1 MNDDTIEPIVPLKNT
16 FIPRSDAPQS
26 PPLEPTVIAPVV
38 KATSC
43 IICTEKYSK
52 AIHKPIACQYCQFEA
67 CRECCQKYILQET
80 VPKCMNPECNR
91 EWTRQFL
98 ASQFTKVWISRDFK
112 KHREEVLFNG
122 ERSLMPA
129 TQVIVENILRKERMQ
144 QDIAAMRT
152 EIATLYVRLN
162 EMQRE
167 YYRIGRPEE
176 TAEEARA
183 KFVRACPDPEC
194 RGFLS
199 TQWKCG
205 ICSKWS
211 CPTCHEVKGTERDV
225 EHVCDPNNVATAQ
238 LLAGDTK
245 PCPKCGEG
253 IFKIDGCFAK
263 DIPILLW
270 DGSIKMSQ
278 DIVIGD
284 VLVGDDGEPRNVI
297 RLMEGEDEM
306 YEVRQNNGMS
316 YTVNSKH
323 TLLLKYSGNK
333 HVNWNNDESSVGSTP
348 LNIINRTPEGRLGQ
362 CSRATLPINQLNQ
375 KGIFDAR
382 PDSNVHRCKATTSF
396 LGDLDQQMF
405 KNDLCED
412 DNIDISVDEYL
423 KLDSSTKK
431 NLMGYKK
438 DGINYKYT
446 NISVKNI
453 GKGKYYGWEVDG
465 NNHRFLLQDFTCV
478 KNCDQMWCIQCHT
491 AFSWR
496 TGKIEH
502 TVHNPHYYEYLR
514 RTGGGTIPRN
524 PLDLPCGVR
533 EVNHRIATE
542 ITRLFTSYRS
552 SHRLDSEQKTELD
565 DQSRRLGYICQ
576 TIVHLR
582 RVEMPHYQFDRVAIN
597 QGLRIKYMR
606 NQLTE
611 DKFKVLIQQSDKK
624 HQKHREIYQ
633 VMEMMHNAATD
644 IVLRFLDAL
653 RQPEWN
659 SDYSIMNE
667 IPQIIEYANTCLK
680 EISASYNSRNI
691 VFDRNLRI
699 LH

>member
-1 MNDDTIEPIVPLKNT
+1 MKNNIESISKKSSPLENI
-16 FIPRSDAPQS
+16 FIPNESHDVEKSLLPTFQNEAEEKGNDHIQ
-26 PPLEPTVIAPVV
+26 EPTTSVEKP
-38 KATSC
+38 TSC

-144 QDIAAMRT
+144 QAIAAMRT

-253 IFKIDGCFAK
+253 IFKIDGCFAA
-263 DIPILLW
+263 DVPILLC

-278 DIVIGD
+278 DIAIGD

-333 HVNWNNDESSVGSTP
+333 HVNWNNDESSVGS
-348 LNIINRTPEGRLGQ
+348 
-362 CSRATLPINQLNQ
+362 
-375 KGIFDAR
+375 
-382 PDSNVHRCKATTSF
+382 KATTSF
-396 LGDLDQQMF
+396 LGDLDQQRF
-405 KNDLCED
+405 KNDVCGD
-412 DNIDISVDEYL
+412 DTIEISVDEYL
-423 KLDSSTKK
+423 KLESSTKK

-446 NISVKNI
+446 NITVNPL

-465 NNHRFLLQDFTCV
+465 NNHQFLLQDFTCV

-524 PLDLPCGVR
+524 PLDIPCGVR

-552 SHRLDSEQKTELD
+552 SHRLDNKQKTELD

-667 IPQIIEYANTCLK
+667 IPPIIEYANTCLK
-680 EISASYNSRNI
+680 EISATYNSRTI

>member
-1 MNDDTIEPIVPLKNT
+1 
-16 FIPRSDAPQS
+16 
-26 PPLEPTVIAPVV
+26 
-38 KATSC
+38 
-43 IICTEKYSK
+43 
-52 AIHKPIACQYCQFEA
+52 
-67 CRECCQKYILQET
+67 
-80 VPKCMNPECNR
+80 MNPECNR

-144 QDIAAMRT
+144 ENIAIVRR
-152 EIATLYVRLN
+152 EIATLYDRLN

-167 YYRIGRPEE
+167 YYRMGRPDE
-176 TAEEARA
+176 TVEEARA

-205 ICSKWS
+205 ICLKWS

-333 HVNWNNDESSVGSTP
+333 HVNWNNDESSVGSKAVTP
-348 LNIINRTPEGRLGQ
+348 
-362 CSRATLPINQLNQ
+362 
-375 KGIFDAR
+375 
-382 PDSNVHRCKATTSF
+382 V

-552 SHRLDSEQKTELD
+552 SHRLDNEQKTELD

>member
-1 MNDDTIEPIVPLKNT
+1 
-16 FIPRSDAPQS
+16 
-26 PPLEPTVIAPVV
+26 
-38 KATSC
+38 
-43 IICTEKYSK
+43 
-52 AIHKPIACQYCQFEA
+52 
-67 CRECCQKYILQET
+67 
-80 VPKCMNPECNR
+80 
-91 EWTRQFL
+91 
-98 ASQFTKVWISRDFK
+98 
-112 KHREEVLFNG
+112 
-122 ERSLMPA
+122 
-129 TQVIVENILRKERMQ
+129 
-144 QDIAAMRT
+144 
-152 EIATLYVRLN
+152 
-162 EMQRE
+162 
-167 YYRIGRPEE
+167 
-176 TAEEARA
+176 
-183 KFVRACPDPEC
+183 
-194 RGFLS
+194 
-199 TQWKCG
+199 
-205 ICSKWS
+205 
-211 CPTCHEVKGTERDV
+211 VKGTERDV

-333 HVNWNNDESSVGSTP
+333 HVNWNNKLKCWTIKWFDLENNTPKSKQFKTNDTCDKNESKELVE
-348 LNIINRTPEGRLGQ
+348 R
-362 CSRATLPINQLNQ
+362 
-375 KGIFDAR
+375 
-382 PDSNVHRCKATTSF
+382 
-396 LGDLDQQMF
+396 F
-405 KNDLCED
+405 KKHLSED
-412 DNIDISVDEYL
+412 DSIEISVDEYL
-423 KLDSSTKK
+423 KLKPSTKK

-438 DGINYKYT
+438 DGINYPYQKLDLDPYILGLWLGDGTHSHPVIASNDKEIVEYMINWCYKNNSELVKEGKYKYRFRRKGYSYGCECLNINQIAHDSEEKFPDYLERTNPFMNLLKRYNLLKNKHIPKEYLLNNRESRLKLLAGIIDTDGHVAKANNGKRVTIVQTQVKLSEQIIFLARSLGFIVNYSIRERKNCIIFNSQEKDYKNQYVINISGEKLYEIPTILPRKQCASSNPNKNYKYT
-446 NISVKNI
+446 NITVKNI

-552 SHRLDSEQKTELD
+552 SHRLDNEQKTELD

>member
-1 MNDDTIEPIVPLKNT
+1 
-16 FIPRSDAPQS
+16 
-26 PPLEPTVIAPVV
+26 
-38 KATSC
+38 
-43 IICTEKYSK
+43 
-52 AIHKPIACQYCQFEA
+52 
-67 CRECCQKYILQET
+67 
-80 VPKCMNPECNR
+80 
-91 EWTRQFL
+91 
-98 ASQFTKVWISRDFK
+98 
-112 KHREEVLFNG
+112 
-122 ERSLMPA
+122 
-129 TQVIVENILRKERMQ
+129 
-144 QDIAAMRT
+144 
-152 EIATLYVRLN
+152 
-162 EMQRE
+162 
-167 YYRIGRPEE
+167 
-176 TAEEARA
+176 
-183 KFVRACPDPEC
+183 
-194 RGFLS
+194 
-199 TQWKCG
+199 
-205 ICSKWS
+205 
-211 CPTCHEVKGTERDV
+211 
-225 EHVCDPNNVATAQ
+225 
-238 LLAGDTK
+238 
-245 PCPKCGEG
+245 
-253 IFKIDGCFAK
+253 
-263 DIPILLW
+263 
-270 DGSIKMSQ
+270 
-278 DIVIGD
+278 
-284 VLVGDDGEPRNVI
+284 
-297 RLMEGEDEM
+297 
-306 YEVRQNNGMS
+306 
-316 YTVNSKH
+316 
-323 TLLLKYSGNK
+323 
-333 HVNWNNDESSVGSTP
+333 
-348 LNIINRTPEGRLGQ
+348 
-362 CSRATLPINQLNQ
+362 
-375 KGIFDAR
+375 
-382 PDSNVHRCKATTSF
+382 
-396 LGDLDQQMF
+396 
-405 KNDLCED
+405 
-412 DNIDISVDEYL
+412 
-423 KLDSSTKK
+423 
-431 NLMGYKK
+431 
-438 DGINYKYT
+438 
-446 NISVKNI
+446 
-453 GKGKYYGWEVDG
+453 
-465 NNHRFLLQDFTCV
+465 
-478 KNCDQMWCIQCHT
+478 MWCIQCHT